1 MKTRMNLLRQ
11 FFQSRDKVNEHKTM
25 KAGGFRLIFVLLTI
39 SASLSACGQER
50 VMPQDGDIVFH
61 ESNSRQSPVIKLA
74 QHSRWTHCGIV
85 FHIGE
90 KAYVYE
96 AVEPVKYTP
105 LKDWIARGKDGE
117 YRVKRLKKP
126 LPAEAV
132 AKMKAVGGRYKG
144 KHYDTLFQW
153 SDNKMYCSELVW
165 KIYAQGADIELCEP
179 GHFSDFPI
187 KLPAVKKLIK
197 ERYGNSFNPDEKI
210 ISPQALFRSR
220 LLKDVHYAD
229 L

>member
-1 MKTRMNLLRQ
+1 MKTSLYRFILSLAAAI
-11 FFQSRDKVNEHKTM
+11 V
-25 KAGGFRLIFVLLTI
+25 
-39 SASLSACGQER
+39 SASACGQER

-74 QHSRWTHCGIV
+74 QRSRWTHCGIV

-105 LKDWIARGKDGE
+105 LKDWIARGKKGE
-117 YRVKRLKKP
+117 YCVKRLKKP
-126 LPAEAV
+126 LTADAV
-132 AKMKAVGGRYKG
+132 AKMRTVGGSHKG

-153 SDNKMYCSELVW
+153 SDKRMYCSELVW
-165 KIYAQGADIELCEP
+165 KIYAQGAGIELCEP
-179 GHFSDFPI
+179 DRFSDFPI
-187 KLPAVKKLIK
+187 HLPAVKKLIK
-197 ERYGNSFNPDEKI
+197 ERYGKAFNPDEEI
-210 ISPQALFRSR
+210 VSPQALFRSR
-220 LLKDVHYAD
+220 LLKEVRYSD

>member
-1 MKTRMNLLRQ
+1 MLFARNNNTEMRTRI
-11 FFQSRDKVNEHKTM
+11 
-25 KAGGFRLIFVLLTI
+25 FRFILSLAAAV
-39 SASLSACGQER
+39 ASLSACGQGQG
-50 VMPQDGDIVFH
+50 MPQDGDIVFQ
-61 ESNSRQSPVIKLA
+61 ESKSRQSPVIKLA

-153 SDNKMYCSELVW
+153 SDNRMYCSELVW

-197 ERYGNSFNPDEKI
+197 ERYGNAFNPDEEI
-210 ISPQALFRSR
+210 VSPQALYRSR
-220 LLKDVHYAD
+220 ILEEVRYSEL
-229 L
+229 

>member
-1 MKTRMNLLRQ
+1 MLFARNNNTEMRTRIYR
-11 FFQSRDKVNEHKTM
+11 FF
-25 KAGGFRLIFVLLTI
+25 I
-39 SASLSACGQER
+39 SLVAVVVSVSACGQER

-96 AVEPVKYTP
+96 AMEPVKYTP
-105 LKDWIARGKDGE
+105 LKDWIARGKNGE

-197 ERYGNSFNPDEKI
+197 ERYGNSFNPDEEI
-210 ISPQALFRSR
+210 VSPQALFRSR

>member
-1 MKTRMNLLRQ
+1 MLFARYNNTEMRTRI
-11 FFQSRDKVNEHKTM
+11 
-25 KAGGFRLIFVLLTI
+25 FRFILSLAAAVV
-39 SASLSACGQER
+39 SLSACGQGQG
-50 VMPQDGDIVFH
+50 MPQDGDIVFH
-61 ESNSRQSPVIKLA
+61 ESASRQSPVIKLA

-105 LKDWIARGKDGE
+105 LKDWIARGKNGE

-153 SDNKMYCSELVW
+153 SDNKMYCSVHDYW
-165 KIYAQGADIELCEP
+165 KTTALIRWTFVGKVMSLLFNTLARFVIA
-179 GHFSDFPI
+179 F
-187 KLPAVKKLIK
+187 LPRSKRL
-197 ERYGNSFNPDEKI
+197 S
-210 ISPQALFRSR
+210 IS
-220 LLKDVHYAD
+220 
-229 L
+229 